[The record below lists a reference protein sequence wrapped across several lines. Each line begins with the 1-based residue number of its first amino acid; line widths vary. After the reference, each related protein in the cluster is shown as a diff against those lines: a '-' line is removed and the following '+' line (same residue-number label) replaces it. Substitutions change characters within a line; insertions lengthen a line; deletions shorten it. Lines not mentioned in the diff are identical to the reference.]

1 MAFKPKI
8 HFKNRLPFI
17 KVMPMGLSYDHSS
30 STEYIVSFGVMR
42 SDAQYRSKSNKEKWL
57 FFSMSP
63 KDNVS
68 KTRTIYSGRMKTE
81 MPGQRALSNRA
92 LRSKNINKIQI
103 FQNDRN

>member
-1 MAFKPKI
+1 
-8 HFKNRLPFI
+8 
-17 KVMPMGLSYDHSS
+17 
-30 STEYIVSFGVMR
+30 
-42 SDAQYRSKSNKEKWL
+42 
-57 FFSMSP
+57 MSP

>member
-1 MAFKPKI
+1 MLSTGVKVI
-8 HFKNRLPFI
+8 RKN
-17 KVMPMGLSYDHSS
+17 GY
-30 STEYIVSFGVMR
+30 
-42 SDAQYRSKSNKEKWL
+42 

-92 LRSKNINKIQI
+92 VRSKNINKIQI
-103 FQNDRN
+103 FPKW